1 MEHGVCTRMSAALR
15 AEAAHRSEMVS
26 QLLFGETYS
35 VVECADEWL
44 KISTHDCAYE
54 GWLPRKEHTPIS
66 ESELEKLQNAP
77 RYFVRDTFLYVRS
90 TATHIAFPVCIGS
103 SFPMPDNGQFTLGGQ
118 CFSVELPAPAEPLHH
133 EGLTPQQDDLLAFA
147 FHYLNAPY
155 LWGGR
160 TPAGIDCS
168 GFVQIVFRSL
178 GINLPRDA
186 SQQISHGEVV
196 DFVEEA
202 RIGDVAFFANDEGLI
217 VHTGIVCGH
226 QQILHASGFV
236 QINTLDENGIFNQ
249 SMGRYTHTLRII
261 KRIL

>member
-1 MEHGVCTRMSAALR
+1 MEHGVCTWMSAALR
-15 AEAAHRSEMVS
+15 AEASHRSEMVS

-54 GWLPRKEHTPIS
+54 GWLPRKQHTPLTD
-66 ESELEKLQNAP
+66 EELELLQNTP
-77 RYFVRDTFLYVRS
+77 RYFVRDTFLYVRNA
-90 TATHIAFPVCIGS
+90 ATHIAFPVCIGS

-168 GFVQIVFRSL
+168 GFVQMVFRSL
-178 GINLPRDA
+178 DINLPRDA
-186 SQQISHGEVV
+186 SQQINHGEVV

-202 RIGDVAFFANDEGLI
+202 QIGDVAFFANDEGQI

>member
-1 MEHGVCTRMSAALR
+1 MEHGVCTWMSVALR
-15 AEAAHRSEMVS
+15 AEASHRAEMVS

-44 KISTHDCAYE
+44 KITTHDCSYE
-54 GWLPRKEHTPIS
+54 GWLQKKQHTPLT
-66 ESELEKLQNAP
+66 EDELNELQHAP
-77 RYFVRDTFLYVRS
+77 RYFVRDTFLYVRNA
-90 TATHIAFPVCIGS
+90 ATHIAFPVCIGS
-103 SFPMPDNGQFTLGGQ
+103 SFPMPEEGRFVLGGHA
-118 CFSVELPAPAEPLHH
+118 FTVELPESSPTPRH

-168 GFVQIVFRSL
+168 GFVQMVFRSL

-186 SQQISHGEVV
+186 SQQINHGEVV

-202 RIGDVAFFANDEGLI
+202 QIGDVAFFANDEGHI

-226 QQILHASGFV
+226 QQIIHASGHV

-249 SMGRYTHTLRII
+249 SLGRYTHTLRII

>member
-1 MEHGVCTRMSAALR
+1 
-15 AEAAHRSEMVS
+15 
-26 QLLFGETYS
+26 
-35 VVECADEWL
+35 
-44 KISTHDCAYE
+44 
-54 GWLPRKEHTPIS
+54 
-66 ESELEKLQNAP
+66 
-77 RYFVRDTFLYVRS
+77 
-90 TATHIAFPVCIGS
+90 
-103 SFPMPDNGQFTLGGQ
+103 MPDNGRFTLGRQ
-118 CFSVELPAPAEPLHH
+118 NFSVELPAPAEPLHH